1 MRVAMIS
8 EHASPLATLGGEDS
22 GGQNVYVAELAKRL
36 GDLGHEVDVFSRR
49 EDASTPEVVPFAE
62 GVRVVSLAAG
72 PAERMPKDET
82 FRFMPGLRDGFYGY
96 ARERGYD
103 LVHAN
108 FWMSGWVAC
117 EAKRDLGLPFA
128 QTFHAL
134 GEIKKREQG
143 ARDTSPPGRREAELR
158 IIREADRILATCP
171 AEVEDLTALY
181 GADPKRL
188 ALVPCGVD
196 LDTFRP
202 VDRPEERRA
211 LAGEVGIPVDAP
223 LVLYVGRL
231 VPRKGVDTVVEAMSL
246 LPPGIGARLLVVGGE
261 TGSPEA
267 ARLRTLAEEFGVS
280 GRVQLVGSR
289 PQGEL
294 RRYYGA
300 ADVAVSVPHYEP
312 FGMTPLEAMAC
323 GTPVVGSRVGG
334 VQWSVADG
342 ETGFLVPPRAPEYL
356 AKKLLR
362 LLLDDPLRREMGRAA
377 RRRVEETF
385 AWERVGREAAAV
397 FEEVARGPEP
407 GARRGTDNRI
417 RVSKE
422 DAGG

>member
-22 GGQNVYVAELAKRL
+22 GGQNVYVAELARHL
-36 GDLGHEVDVFSRR
+36 GVLGHEVDVFSRR
-49 EDASTPEVVPFAE
+49 EGSATPEVVPFSE
-62 GVRVVSLAAG
+62 GVRAVSLPAG
-72 PAERMPKDET
+72 PAQKVPKDET
-82 FRFMPGLRDGFYGY
+82 FGFMPELRDGFYRY
-96 ARERGYD
+96 AEGRRYD

-143 ARDTSPPGRREAELR
+143 AADTSPAERRDVELR
-158 IIREADRILATCP
+158 IVREAGRILATCP
-171 AEVEDLTALY
+171 AEMDDLTGLY
-181 GADPKRL
+181 GADPGKL

-196 LDTFRP
+196 LDAFRP
-202 VDRPEERRA
+202 VDRGAARRA
-211 LAGEVGIPVDAP
+211 LAEEVGIPEESP
-223 LVLYVGRL
+223 LAVYVGRL
-231 VPRKGVDTVVEAMSL
+231 VPRKGVDTVVEAMAL
-246 LPPGIGARLLVVGGE
+246 LPERVGACLLVVGGE
-261 TGSPEA
+261 PGSGESL
-267 ARLRTLAEEFGVS
+267 RLRALAEDLGVS
-280 GRVQLVGSR
+280 GRVHFAGSR
-289 PQGEL
+289 PPGEL

-342 ETGFLVPPRAPEYL
+342 ETGLLVPPRDPQAL
-356 AKKLLR
+356 AERLLR
-362 LLLDDPLRREMGRAA
+362 LLLDGTLRDTMGLAA
-377 RRRVEETF
+377 RRRVEGTF
-385 AWERVGREAAAV
+385 AWEGVAGGAAAV
-397 FEEVARGPEP
+397 FLEVAEGRAGRG
-407 GARRGTDNRI
+407 AKRRRAYS
-417 RVSKE
+417 R
-422 DAGG
+422 